1 MNELL
6 PLVFDIHRFA
16 LDDGPGIRTTVFLKG
31 CPLACVWCHNPESRQ
46 STKEIMYLPE
56 LCLRCGSCEE
66 ICPEGAIHL
75 NSEPR
80 IDRTRCTV
88 CGDCSEKCP
97 TTALK
102 MMGQSYSV
110 QALVELLLRDRHF
123 YESSGG
129 GVTFSGGEPTLH
141 VAYLGAA
148 LQALK
153 ARGISTAIQTCGMF
167 DYAEFSSQVL
177 PFTDLIMY
185 DLKLIDPAAH
195 ESYTGSP
202 NHVILEN
209 FARLSREAM
218 SKLKPRIPLIP
229 GITATRENLLGL
241 ARLLRNLGHEG
252 CELLPYNPAGIAKRG
267 ALDLPIHPQLTETFL
282 GGEEEKQLGD
292 FFFLHLSQD
301 ACRNQVQYY

>member
-46 STKEIMYLPE
+46 RAKEIMYLPE
-56 LCLRCGSCEE
+56 LCLQCGSCEE

-195 ESYTGSP
+195 EFYTGSP

-252 CELLPYNPAGIAKRG
+252 CELLPYNPAGIVKRG

-301 ACRNQVQYY
+301 ACRNQVQYS